1 MRKMLYIPWILGLLL
16 LSACSYDSE
25 KAVKNGDVINS
36 NGPVYNLPRFELFLE
51 SIDANKQATVRIA
64 NFKTEGGPTLYN
76 VTFDGASIHLEIDRS
91 KNNNRGDEPA
101 KVNKTC
107 QDLVIEDGQQVVTY
121 KLEDCEEGS
130 LVEDFI
136 LLTVLKEQEDN
147 HEHAH

>member
-1 MRKMLYIPWILGLLL
+1 MQKMLYFLWILGLLL

-51 SIDANKQATVRIA
+51 SIEANKPAAVRIA
-64 NFKTEGGPTLYN
+64 NYTPEDSPILYN

-91 KNNNRGDEPA
+91 KNNNKGNEPA
-101 KVNKTC
+101 KVNKIC
-107 QDLVIEDGQQVVTY
+107 QDLVMEDGQQIVTY
-121 KLEDCEEGS
+121 RLEGCDQGS

-136 LLTVLKEQEDN
+136 LLTVLKELED
-147 HEHAH
+147 EHAH

>member
-1 MRKMLYIPWILGLLL
+1 MQKTLYFFWILGLLL

-36 NGPVYNLPRFELFLE
+36 NGPVYNFPRFELFLDSVE
-51 SIDANKQATVRIA
+51 ANKPAAVRIA
-64 NFKTEGGPTLYN
+64 NYTPEGSPTLFN

-91 KNNNRGDEPA
+91 KNSNKGDGPT

-107 QDLVIEDGQQVVTY
+107 QDLVKEDGQQVVTY
-121 KLEDCEEGS
+121 TLEDCEQGS

-136 LLTVLKEQEDN
+136 LLTVLKEQED
-147 HEHAH
+147 EHAH